1 MYKHI
6 LIPTDGS
13 ELSERAA
20 GDGVRLAKSIN
31 AQITALH
38 TTPVFYAPEL
48 SGHAVYDRI
57 LEHKELSNEKAQ
69 QALSA
74 VERIARDTDVA
85 FTAVHRVSD
94 DPWEV
99 IVSVAEERGCDLI
112 FMASHGRRGIS
123 ALLIGSETTKVLTHS
138 KIPLL
143 VWRSTS

>member
-6 LIPTDGS
+6 LLPTDGS

-20 GDGVRLAKSIN
+20 REGVRFAKSIG
-31 AQITALH
+31 ARLTALH
-38 TTPVFYAPEL
+38 TTPLFHPTEMEGRMAPVHAEEHEEL
-48 SGHAVYDRI
+48 S
-57 LEHKELSNEKAQ
+57 KKNAQ
-69 QALSA
+69 RALGA
-74 VERIARDTDVA
+74 IEQMARDADVA
-85 FTAVHRVSD
+85 VDALHRVSD

-99 IVSVAEERGCDLI
+99 IIGVAEERGCDLI